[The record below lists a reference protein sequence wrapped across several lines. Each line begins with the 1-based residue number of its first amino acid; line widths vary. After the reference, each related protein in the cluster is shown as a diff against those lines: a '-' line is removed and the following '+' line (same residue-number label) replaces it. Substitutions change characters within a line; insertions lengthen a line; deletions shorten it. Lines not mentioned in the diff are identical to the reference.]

1 MIHIA
6 IAGLGNIGRVHAAN
20 LATMR
25 GCRVAGVYDT
35 NPLALALGP
44 ASARRYGDASEM
56 IADAAIDA
64 IVIATPADSHRTLA
78 EAALE
83 AGKHVFV
90 EKPLA
95 TTLEDAAAI
104 VAAARR
110 TTRVAQAGFCER
122 FNPQYMEAK
131 RAVQTGMLGRL
142 RSIQTSRVAPFS
154 LGNAGWKLGVLDTAV
169 HNLDL
174 ILWLKGSL
182 PTRVKSYGAQVYP
195 ESDLLH
201 SIATVL
207 EFDDGS
213 IATDHIAWIRDDRH
227 PLHACARSKMMAI
240 GEKGVFEVDLGLR
253 PSSLLTEAAYTQ
265 LDTVILGHPEYYSC
279 LRLQLES
286 FLRCIEDGA
295 PVLAPLNDAMEVER
309 VVLAAQ
315 QSLETGREVAL

>member
-25 GCRVAGVYDT
+25 GCRVAGVFDT

-44 ASARRYGDASEM
+44 ASARRYEDASEM
-56 IADAAIDA
+56 IADATIDA
-64 IVIATPADSHRTLA
+64 IVIATPADSHRALA
-78 EAALE
+78 EAALQ

-104 VAAARR
+104 VAAARG

-131 RAVQTGMLGRL
+131 RAVQAGALGRL

-182 PTRVKSYGAQVYP
+182 PARVKSYGTQVYP

-201 SIATVL
+201 SITTVL
-207 EFDDGS
+207 EFGDGA
-213 IATDHIAWIRDDRH
+213 IASDHIAWIRDDRH

-240 GEKGVFEVDLGLR
+240 GEKGVFEVDLGVR

-265 LDTVILGHPEYYSC
+265 LDTVILGHPDYYSC

-295 PVLAPLNDAMEVER
+295 PVLAPLSDAMAVER